1 MADGLVLRHV
11 QAVGGVGEL
20 RRPEAGQDGHRR
32 WGASATVSVRRLHL
46 QQVLLAGGQRFPRG
60 PDLAGAPVHL
70 EALLPT
76 WRVREEPVSF
86 WRLEKFISPFHQFHS
101 TVALKGKTK
110 YMKAATQII
119 LSLV

>member
-20 RRPEAGQDGHRR
+20 RRPEAGQNGHRR
-32 WGASATVSVRRLHL
+32 RGASATVSVRRLHP

-76 WRVREEPVSF
+76 WRVREELVI
-86 WRLEKFISPFHQFHS
+86 ISGYS
-101 TVALKGKTK
+101 TVALKGQTT
-110 YMKAATQII
+110 YIKATTQII